1 MDGAVHTIPT
11 DKIKGNL
18 SKADIKNPP
27 MLFKSERFIRYYR
40 VPLLM
45 PRCDAYVGGW
55 YQLRKPYRDTEAGG
69 YNKTFVFTLHG
80 AELPPKVSVFSR
92 LGRHGIEI
100 WMLDDGKYIVVDVS
114 RPNNTNR
121 PYEAVFYC
129 VIVESNNACFEELFR
144 QWINSTV
151 DVYDYIE
158 KAVTHTA
165 CTKRLMDMVFEA
177 YEASKGSSS

>member
-1 MDGAVHTIPT
+1 MF
-11 DKIKGNL
+11 
-18 SKADIKNPP
+18 
-27 MLFKSERFIRYYR
+27 FKSERFISIHRT
-40 VPLLM
+40 PLLM
-45 PRCDAYVGGW
+45 PRCNAYVGGW

-92 LGRHGIEI
+92 LGRHGVEI

-114 RPNNTNR
+114 RPNNPNR
-121 PYEAVFYC
+121 PYEAVFSC
-129 VIVESNNACFEELFR
+129 MIVESNNACFEELFR
-144 QWINSTV
+144 QWVNSPV

-158 KAVTHTA
+158 KAATHTA

-177 YEASKGSSS
+177 YEALKHRD